1 MNDKFLNLFFS
12 SGSLNVDVTW
22 EIGLS
27 WLWYELVKALNHQ
40 YDKAISKAILH
51 WVCLNCPFHCSS
63 FFFFLSFLFFANF
76 ARATTLSNLWY
87 DWKRNRSPMGQ
98 SDVIL
103 LFVHLFLHPRV
114 FFIEVVSN
122 YITRICTSQMWKS
135 FSSADRRN
143 IIANCKKRHVESRKR
158 KRSLSLIGV
167 GLMLPLNFGL
177 VVFVVVMLKNLT
189 KEVVLS

>member
-1 MNDKFLNLFFS
+1 MTKQFPRLCCI
-12 SGSLNVDVTW
+12 GSVWIV
-22 EIGLS
+22 LS
-27 WLWYELVKALNHQ
+27 IAPLLL
-40 YDKAISKAILH
+40 I
-51 WVCLNCPFHCSS
+51 S
-63 FFFFLSFLFFANF
+63 FFLFCFLTNF
-76 ARATTLSNLWY
+76 ARAMTLSNLWY

-114 FFIEVVSN
+114 YFIEVVSN
-122 YITRICTSQMWKS
+122 YITRVCTSQMWKS

-158 KRSLSLIGV
+158 KRSLSLLGV

>member
-1 MNDKFLNLFFS
+1 MNDKYLNFFVS
-12 SGSLNVDVTW
+12 SGSLSVDVTW

-27 WLWYELVKALNHQ
+27 WLWYELVKATNHQ
-40 YDKAISKAILH
+40 YDKAISKAMLH
-51 WVCLNCPFHCSS
+51 WVCLNCPFHCAS
-63 FFFFLSFLFFANF
+63 FIFFFLSCLTNS
-76 ARATTLSNLWY
+76 ARAMTLSNLWY

-114 FFIEVVSN
+114 YFIEVVSN
-122 YITRICTSQMWKS
+122 YITRVCTSQMWKS

-158 KRSLSLIGV
+158 KRFLSLLGV

-177 VVFVVVMLKNLT
+177 VVFVVVMLKKLT
-189 KEVVLS
+189 KEVVL

>member
-1 MNDKFLNLFFS
+1 MTVIWISQSNKSPVWQSNFQGYVAL
-12 SGSLNVDVTW
+12 SLL
-22 EIGLS
+22 E
-27 WLWYELVKALNHQ
+27 
-40 YDKAISKAILH
+40 
-51 WVCLNCPFHCSS
+51 
-63 FFFFLSFLFFANF
+63 LSFPLLLFYLFLFLFCFLTNF
-76 ARATTLSNLWY
+76 ARAMTLSNLWY

-114 FFIEVVSN
+114 YFIEVVSN
-122 YITRICTSQMWKS
+122 YITRVCTSQMWKS

-143 IIANCKKRHVESRKR
+143 IIANCKKRHVESTKR
-158 KRSLSLIGV
+158 KRSLSLLGV

-177 VVFVVVMLKNLT
+177 VVFVVVIIKNLT